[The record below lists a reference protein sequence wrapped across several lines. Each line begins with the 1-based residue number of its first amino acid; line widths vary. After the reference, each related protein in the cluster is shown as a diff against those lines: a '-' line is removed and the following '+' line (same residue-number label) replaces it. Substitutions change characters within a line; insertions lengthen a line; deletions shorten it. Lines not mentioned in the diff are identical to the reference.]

1 MSQRIVKLRQSSF
14 RFKVIWFKAWA
25 PRFGFMG
32 TVPSKSVE
40 DLGLCITGTWNP
52 AHPASS
58 ELYRSIQ
65 TMGLL
70 FASASFLSPK
80 LQQAYHQIN
89 GMQAMSW
96 DFAESPLNCLLWI
109 IKYSFSITF
118 FFPRQPQAQGNKPGW
133 PRHGGKWQGCE
144 RPRWGCS
151 RALGRAGSAA
161 DGKAML
167 TATFARGK
175 PQLWSEAYGEG
186 PA

>member
-1 MSQRIVKLRQSSF
+1 MKLRQSSF

-109 IKYSFSITF
+109 IKCSFSITF
-118 FFPRQPQAQGNKPGW
+118 FFFPGSHKPRETNQGGPGMVGSGKGVRG
-133 PRHGGKWQGCE
+133 PGGAAAEPWAGPAVQLMGKL
-144 RPRWGCS
+144 CS
-151 RALGRAGSAA
+151 RLPLPGASHSFGL
-161 DGKAML
+161 KLMV
-167 TATFARGK
+167 K
-175 PQLWSEAYGEG
+175 G
-186 PA
+186 PREE